1 MCGIIGIHSQTDTDK
16 ITYEVFEGLMSLQ
29 HRGQDSV
36 GIANDYCIIKRP
48 GLVKYAFK
56 QDDLSKIKGNM
67 CIGHVRYATNG
78 VVGNIQPLYSLLPV
92 RTTLCH
98 NGNIINTDEIKEIL
112 KTKYLISIDT
122 NSDSELILALFNVK
136 LYELLQSEKPSLNA
150 NIIKQISDYLHSTLV
165 GSFCL
170 LIVIQKYGLVA
181 IRDRRGIRPLIWGQS
196 QDKYM
201 VASESVPLDLLNYS
215 VIRDIFPGETIIF
228 ENTQK
233 EPVHFYSENCKL
245 EPCLF
250 EYIYFARPDST
261 IENINVHEARIF
273 MGQLIA
279 KKIMDECDYSE
290 IDVIVPVPDTSITFA
305 NGIQDILKIPLRE
318 GFIRNR
324 YIDRTFIM
332 ENNQIIQRNIK
343 RKLSGIKEVFEGKNV
358 LIVDDSIVRGNTCRH
373 IIQIARKYGANK
385 VYFAS
390 CSPIVKET
398 NKYGIYIPTKTE
410 LVSFESNKEEIRK
423 KIKVDY
429 LFYNDLEKIIEELQ
443 IMNPNISSFEI
454 SMFL

>member
-1 MCGIIGIHSQTDTDK
+1 M
-16 ITYEVFEGLMSLQ
+16 
-29 HRGQDSV
+29 
-36 GIANDYCIIKRP
+36 
-48 GLVKYAFK
+48 
-56 QDDLSKIKGNM
+56 
-67 CIGHVRYATNG
+67 
-78 VVGNIQPLYSLLPV
+78 
-92 RTTLCH
+92 
-98 NGNIINTDEIKEIL
+98 IN
-112 KTKYLISIDT
+112 
-122 NSDSELILALFNVK
+122 
-136 LYELLQSEKPSLNA
+136 
-150 NIIKQISDYLHSTLV
+150 QISDYLHSTLV

-201 VASESVPLDLLNYS
+201 VASESVPMDLLNYS

-228 ENTQK
+228 ENAQK
-233 EPVHFYSENCKL
+233 QPVHFYSENCKL

-250 EYIYFARPDST
+250 EYIYFARPDSI

-273 MGQLIA
+273 MGQLMA

-290 IDVIVPVPDTSITFA
+290 IDAIVPVPDTRITFA

-318 GFIRNR
+318 GFIKNR
-324 YIDRTFIM
+324 YIERTFIM
-332 ENNQIIQRNIK
+332 ENNQIIQRNIR

-358 LIVDDSIVRGNTCRH
+358 LIVDDSIVRGNTSRH

-410 LVSFESNKEEIRK
+410 LVSFESSKEEIPSTIKFDDVTKQINNLRNTLFEK
-423 KIKVDY
+423 KN
-429 LFYNDLEKIIEELQ
+429 FR
-443 IMNPNISSFEI
+443 
-454 SMFL
+454 